1 MVKTF
6 PLVRRGQN
14 EVIAYLLK
22 PIANFGLAAG
32 KVDVNTF
39 LSHVR
44 AVAAALGEGKHAI
57 NMCDNR
63 YLFLVSFCAVVLR
76 RHINL
81 LPATKNTFTQHQ
93 LNEAYADTYIIHDG
107 VDIATPI
114 PSIDLRKLTLNN
126 AHDSSLGI
134 PQIPNKH
141 LACITF
147 TSGSTG
153 QSKPILKYWRTLHCS
168 TAINYRYMIPKTD
181 NTIFQLATMPAQHMW
196 GLETSI
202 LMPLFENVCMSDVK
216 PLFPQ
221 DIFDSLRSLPAPRLL
236 VSTPIHLRAISVGS
250 ADDLSLHA
258 VLCATS
264 PLAPDLAQE
273 IELKFAAPL
282 LEVYGC
288 SEVGSMAVRETARER
303 NWLRFDDIHFEKD
316 GEDTVVSAKHL
327 PESTLLQDNIDII
340 DEQHFT
346 LRGRTTDLVKIAG
359 KRGSLFEINQVLL
372 QFKGLVDGIVIF
384 PNTNNAI
391 TRLCAIVA
399 LKPGYDKL
407 TLRRFLRE
415 HLDSA
420 FVPRPI
426 HVVDTLPRESNG
438 KLLKTRVED
447 LLKSLKK

>member
-1 MVKTF
+1 
-6 PLVRRGQN
+6 
-14 EVIAYLLK
+14 
-22 PIANFGLAAG
+22 
-32 KVDVNTF
+32 
-39 LSHVR
+39 
-44 AVAAALGEGKHAI
+44 
-57 NMCDNR
+57 
-63 YLFLVSFCAVVLR
+63 
-76 RHINL
+76 
-81 LPATKNTFTQHQ
+81 
-93 LNEAYADTYIIHDG
+93 
-107 VDIATPI
+107 
-114 PSIDLRKLTLNN
+114 
-126 AHDSSLGI
+126 
-134 PQIPNKH
+134 
-141 LACITF
+141 
-147 TSGSTG
+147 
-153 QSKPILKYWRTLHCS
+153 
-168 TAINYRYMIPKTD
+168 
-181 NTIFQLATMPAQHMW
+181 
-196 GLETSI
+196 
-202 LMPLFENVCMSDVK
+202 
-216 PLFPQ
+216 
-221 DIFDSLRSLPAPRLL
+221 
-236 VSTPIHLRAISVGS
+236 
-250 ADDLSLHA
+250 
-258 VLCATS
+258 
-264 PLAPDLAQE
+264 
-273 IELKFAAPL
+273 
-282 LEVYGC
+282 
-288 SEVGSMAVRETARER
+288 MAVRETARER

-372 QFKGLVDGIVIF
+372 QFKGLVDGIVIY